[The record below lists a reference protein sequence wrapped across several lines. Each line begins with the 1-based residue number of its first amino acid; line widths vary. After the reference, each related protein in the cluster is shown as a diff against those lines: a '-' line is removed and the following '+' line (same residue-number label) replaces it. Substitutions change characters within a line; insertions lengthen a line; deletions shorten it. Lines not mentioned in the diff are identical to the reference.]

1 MYWIGFRSPRF
12 GSNRARIF
20 SGLCCAVLGVAAAV
34 AEPSSPTALE
44 VFEREIRSVFET
56 TRPAVVKVH
65 AYRQGSALDPLMR
78 PLHKVGSGFFLKA
91 DGVVVTA
98 AIVVGDADTFWLEWN
113 DQQLPAQLVGRCPRI
128 NLAVLRTP
136 VRGDG
141 FPTPKITPHAEL
153 AVGSL
158 VVALGF
164 PYDQPV
170 APSAGF
176 VLGRDIQCGPRLFP
190 TSHWR
195 TSCKLSPGQTGGP
208 LLNARGEVV
217 GLVVAAHMDDQSYA
231 LPIAAVQ
238 KIAEDILQSGQP
250 RHPWV
255 GLDVTEREV
264 PLTLGA
270 GKQYEVT
277 VREVIPNT
285 PAARCGFRERDRIQ
299 QVGTNEVRRLCD
311 VLDTIFLQRPGDE
324 VVFRVLR
331 DGTEQT
337 LRLTVGTRPTPSA
350 PPTMAAPSS
359 LPEWKP
365 VGQD

>member
-1 MYWIGFRSPRF
+1 ISSSVW
-12 GSNRARIF
+12 
-20 SGLCCAVLGVAAAV
+20 CAVLWVAAAV
-34 AEPSSPTALE
+34 AETPAPTALE
-44 VFEREIRSVFET
+44 LFEREIQSVFQSAQ
-56 TRPAVVKVH
+56 PAVVKVH
-65 AYRQGSALDPLMR
+65 AYRRAAPLDPLMR
-78 PLHKVGSGFFLKA
+78 PLHKVGSGFFLRA

-98 AIVVGDADTFWLEWN
+98 AIVVGDADTCWLEWN
-113 DQQLPAQLVGRCPRI
+113 DQQLPAQIVGQCPRV
-128 NLAVLRTP
+128 NVAVLRTP
-136 VRGDG
+136 ARNGG
-141 FPTPKITPHAEL
+141 FPAPKIASHAEL
-153 AVGSL
+153 PVGSL
-158 VVALGF
+158 VMAVGF
-164 PYDQPV
+164 PYDKPV

-238 KIAEDILQSGQP
+238 KVADDLLEIGQP

-264 PLTLGA
+264 PLTLHA
-270 GKQYEVT
+270 GKQYEVS

-285 PAARCGFRERDRIQ
+285 PAARGGFRERDRIQ
-299 QVGTNEVRRLCD
+299 RIGTNEVRRLCD
-311 VLDTIFLQRPGDE
+311 VLDTIFLHRPGDE
-324 VVFRVLR
+324 VVFSILR
-331 DGTEQT
+331 DGTEHT
-337 LRLTVGTRPTPSA
+337 LRLTVGTRPAPSA
-350 PPTMAAPSS
+350 PSTIAAPPV